1 MERLQKDGIEHSHF
15 YVQLD
20 QCRKAVDGFSKVH
33 RLGVEIDFFDFG
45 VGSPHEVLAPEKNR
59 EHSIGDQM
67 KALNVGVMERL
78 QLYEHTSVAITT
90 NLSFSELSSVFGD
103 AKITT
108 VLRNRLTHHC
118 HIVETGNESSAGNT
132 APWPPR
138 QR

>member
-78 QLYEHTSVAITT
+78 QLYEYTSTPAW
-90 NLSFSELSSVFGD
+90 SSPPTS
-103 AKITT
+103 AS
-108 VLRNRLTHHC
+108 RNGQVCLAT
-118 HIVETGNESSAGNT
+118 
-132 APWPPR
+132 PR
-138 QR
+138 